1 MVVNEILPKICS
13 RFYCEICDYKTSKKS
28 SYADHLL
35 STKHQKSMIFSEKA
49 EFLEPIKN
57 KKFVCKYCNKSY
69 KDNSGLWRHSK
80 KCSGESSE
88 LTEEHTPVKN
98 EDANEPKPIITF
110 NLNNN
115 DVTKDVTKD
124 VTNNDVKQLDA
135 ITELFREQLKENKEL
150 KEMLIEQNKKL
161 IEIAEKSQGQ
171 VTNITN
177 NTTNN
182 TMNNFNMQIFLNEQ
196 CKDALN
202 IMDFISQL
210 QMKLTDLD
218 MVGRVGYTEGIS
230 KIFIRGLKEL
240 DVLKRPIHCSDLKR
254 EVLYVKDK
262 DSWEKDNEDK
272 KKMKAAIKHIAA
284 KNLKQINDWK
294 EENPE
299 SDNYESK
306 KHMEYH
312 NIIINATGGLT
323 QEEDEKN
330 YNKIIRNIAKEV
342 TINKTDSITTII
354 V

>member
-110 NLNNN
+110 NLNHN

-150 KEMLIEQNKKL
+150 N
-161 IEIAEKSQGQ
+161 
-171 VTNITN
+171 
-177 NTTNN
+177 
-182 TMNNFNMQIFLNEQ
+182 
-196 CKDALN
+196 
-202 IMDFISQL
+202 
-210 QMKLTDLD
+210 
-218 MVGRVGYTEGIS
+218 RVNDNSLKNS
-230 KIFIRGLKEL
+230 KR
-240 DVLKRPIHCSDLKR
+240 C
-254 EVLYVKDK
+254 
-262 DSWEKDNEDK
+262 
-272 KKMKAAIKHIAA
+272 
-284 KNLKQINDWK
+284 
-294 EENPE
+294 
-299 SDNYESK
+299 
-306 KHMEYH
+306 
-312 NIIINATGGLT
+312 
-323 QEEDEKN
+323 
-330 YNKIIRNIAKEV
+330 
-342 TINKTDSITTII
+342 
-354 V
+354 